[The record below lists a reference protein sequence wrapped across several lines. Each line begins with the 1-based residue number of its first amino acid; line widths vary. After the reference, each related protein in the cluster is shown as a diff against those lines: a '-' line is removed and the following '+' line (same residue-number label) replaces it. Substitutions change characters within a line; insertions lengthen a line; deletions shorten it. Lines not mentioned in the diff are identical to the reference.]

1 MTNEKPMKLGVK
13 VTPVNRTVMIS
24 TRDSHKY
31 PCSICTVGV
40 LVQREFELRRFKT
53 KNPEQA
59 LQEAILAA
67 DRDYPG
73 FAAAITGYSER
84 VETTFDVD
92 LDGVERAPEP
102 GENQ

>member
-1 MTNEKPMKLGVK
+1 MTDEKPKKLGVK
-13 VTPVNRTVMIS
+13 VTLVNRTVLIS

-31 PCSICTVGV
+31 CCSICTVGD

-53 KNPEQA
+53 KNLEQA

-67 DRDYPG
+67 DRDFPG

-92 LDGVERAPEP
+92 LDGTEHAPEP
-102 GENQ
+102 GENR